1 MHLCLEWFVEP
12 KGVFMLK
19 KYLLAFFVGVL
30 SLSLAACNND
40 EEKADEPATE
50 EEASNEETTEE
61 EASNEEEAVEQEE
74 MQKKLDAQKV
84 EEDLVVAI
92 VNGQEIKG
100 DEYNDALGISQNQFL
115 SMGQDPTTEELSTQ
129 LKDYTLESLVG
140 QTLIMQE
147 IEKKGY
153 DAKEEEVNEQLDV
166 LKAQYETDEAF
177 DEALK
182 TTNLTLEELKDQL
195 ADTVKY
201 DQYIKNDLN
210 VEEVTDKEVKE
221 YYDSQTSSAEESTET
236 PKYDDVKDTLKV
248 NLERQK
254 TQEKLAA
261 KVEELRESAEIEL
274 KL

>member
-1 MHLCLEWFVEP
+1 
-12 KGVFMLK
+12 MLK
-19 KYLLAFFVGVL
+19 KYLIAFFVGVL

-40 EEKADEPATE
+40 EEKAAKPTKEE
-50 EEASNEETTEE
+50 EEATNEEP
-61 EASNEEEAVEQEE
+61 AKEEAVDQEE

-100 DEYNDALGISQNQFL
+100 NEYNEALSISQMQFT
-115 SMGQDPTTEELSTQ
+115 SMGQDPTTEELSKQ

-153 DAKEEEVNEQLDV
+153 EAKEEEINEQLDI
-166 LKAQYETDEAF
+166 LKAQYESDKAF

-182 TTNLTLEELKDQL
+182 TNNLTLDKLKDQI

-201 DQYIKNDLN
+201 DQYVKNDLN

-221 YYDSQTSSAEESTET
+221 YYDSMASSAEESAET
-236 PKYDDVKDTLKV
+236 PKYDDVKDTLKT

-261 KVEELRESAEIEL
+261 KVEELRESAKIEL

>member
-1 MHLCLEWFVEP
+1 
-12 KGVFMLK
+12 MLK

-40 EEKADEPATE
+40 KEKAEELATE
-50 EEASNEETTEE
+50 EESTNAEP
-61 EASNEEEAVEQEE
+61 AKEEAVDQEE

-84 EEDLVVAI
+84 EDNLVVAI
-92 VNGQEIKG
+92 VNGKEIKG
-100 DEYNDALGISQNQFL
+100 TEYNEALSISQMQFT
-115 SMGQDPTTEELSTQ
+115 SMGQDPTTEELAKQ

-153 DAKEEEVNEQLDV
+153 EAKEEDINEQLDI
-166 LKAQYETDEAF
+166 LKAQYESDEAF

-182 TTNLTLEELKDQL
+182 TTDLTLDDLKDQL
-195 ADTVKY
+195 ADTVRY
-201 DQYIKNDLN
+201 DQYIKNDLK
-210 VEEVTDKEVKE
+210 VEEVSDKEVKE
-221 YYDSQTSSAEESTET
+221 YYDSMASSAEESTET
-236 PKYDDVKDTLKV
+236 PKFDDVKDTLKV